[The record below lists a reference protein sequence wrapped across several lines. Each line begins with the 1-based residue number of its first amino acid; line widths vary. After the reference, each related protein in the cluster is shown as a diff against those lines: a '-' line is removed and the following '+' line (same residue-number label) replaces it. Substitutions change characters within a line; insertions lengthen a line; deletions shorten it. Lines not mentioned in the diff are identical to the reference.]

1 MFRFNKYNEVVNLN
15 RMDKLEVQYIA
26 VFYFAFK
33 EKINVFIEVYEF
45 QVMYSLCIQ
54 TIVFISF
61 QFS

>member
-1 MFRFNKYNEVVNLN
+1 
-15 RMDKLEVQYIA
+15 MDKLEVQYIA